1 MRQLTVNSKQL
12 GVEEFDVS
20 TVDGLAEAS
29 FYTVMATPTILVC
42 DDKGKVVK
50 DWRGETPSLS
60 EITAFLK

>member
-1 MRQLTVNSKQL
+1 VRQLTVNSKQL